1 MYVQIKFLFSGDV
14 FTMRQGL
21 AHDLKVKIDRAEAM
35 GEKDLSDL
43 RLDIKVCVILK
54 KRYL

>member
-1 MYVQIKFLFSGDV
+1 
-14 FTMRQGL
+14 MRQGL

-54 KRYL
+54 KCYL